1 MGVPRKFKRRM
12 LPQPSDAVISDK
24 LAASLKFGRSIVIDD
39 LAERSKAIAPH
50 FKSGFLPGDQTI
62 FQFEF
67 TNGEAFF
74 LRVQGDEFEFTSGQ
88 HSDPNI
94 RLEIPDHETCWGL
107 LDGRID
113 GMQAFMEGR
122 YRADG
127 NIVLSQLLL
136 YLFKSNDPTIAY
148 EIQY

>member
-1 MGVPRKFKRRM
+1 ME
-12 LPQPSDAVISDK
+12 
-24 LAASLKFGRSIVIDD
+24 SLEQT
-39 LAERSKAIAPH
+39 LQSKADEFAPH
-50 FKSGFLPGDQTI
+50 FKPGFLNRDQTV
-62 FQFEF
+62 FQFSFGTGLPFYLEVS
-67 TNGEAFF
+67 NEAFSF
-74 LRVQGDEFEFTSGQ
+74 GPGEHVAPTMSI
-88 HSDPNI
+88 NI
-94 RLEIPDHETCWGL
+94 VNHETCWGL

-113 GMQAFMEGR
+113 GMQAFMEGD

>member
-1 MGVPRKFKRRM
+1 V
-12 LPQPSDAVISDK
+12 S
-24 LAASLKFGRSIVIDD
+24 DD
-39 LAERSKAIAPH
+39 LAIKSAALAPH
-50 FKSGFLPGDQTI
+50 FKSGFLPGDQTT

-67 TNGEAFF
+67 TEGVPFY
-74 LRVQGDEFEFTSGQ
+74 LLVHGDSFEFTAGQ
-88 HSDPNI
+88 HPNPTI
-94 RLEIPDHETCWGL
+94 TLEIPDHETCWGL

-113 GMQAFMEGR
+113 AMQAFMEGR

>member
-1 MGVPRKFKRRM
+1 M
-12 LPQPSDAVISDK
+12 
-24 LAASLKFGRSIVIDD
+24 
-39 LAERSKAIAPH
+39 SKALEARAAALAPH
-50 FKSGFLPGDQTI
+50 FKAGFLPAELTT

-67 TNGEAFF
+67 DDGEAFYLEVNEGGF
-74 LRVQGDEFEFTSGQ
+74 SFTSGYHQ
-88 HSDPNI
+88 APTILLNI
-94 RLEIPDHETCWGL
+94 SDHETCWGL

-122 YRADG
+122 YRANG

-136 YLFKSNDPTIAY
+136 YLFKSNDPTIVY

>member
-1 MGVPRKFKRRM
+1 VNEA
-12 LPQPSDAVISDK
+12 LDAR
-24 LAASLKFGRSIVIDD
+24 AAAL
-39 LAERSKAIAPH
+39 APH
-50 FKSGFLPGDQTI
+50 FKSGFLPREMTT

-67 TNGEAFF
+67 VDGEPFYLEVSEGNFSFAP
-74 LRVQGDEFEFTSGQ
+74 GY
-88 HSDPNI
+88 HSEPTILMNI
-94 RLEIPDHETCWGL
+94 SDHETCWGL

-136 YLFKSNDPTIAY
+136 YLFKSNDPTIVY

>member
-1 MGVPRKFKRRM
+1 VSEA
-12 LPQPSDAVISDK
+12 LDAR
-24 LAASLKFGRSIVIDD
+24 AAAL
-39 LAERSKAIAPH
+39 APH
-50 FKSGFLPGDQTI
+50 FKSGFLPSELTV

-67 TNGEAFF
+67 TAGAPFY
-74 LRVQGDEFEFTSGQ
+74 
-88 HSDPNI
+88 
-94 RLEIPDHETCWGL
+94 LEVNDGNFRFVPGNHLEPTILLTISDHETCWGL

-113 GMQAFMEGR
+113 GMHAFMDGR

-136 YLFKSNDPTIAY
+136 YLFKSNDPTIIY